1 MTLIQSVTGPLEST
15 QLGVCLSHE
24 HILNDVTSW
33 WHPPREDIPESEN
46 LAEAK
51 VGIANL
57 WSLRQDPFASRDNCF
72 LDDVDIAVEEVGRF
86 AALGGSTI
94 LEATSRSIG
103 RDPKGLRQVSE
114 RTGVNIVMGTGLY
127 LDSSQPPEIDEWSIN
142 EIVDSILNDLEYGD
156 DGIRPG
162 FIGEIGV
169 SSDFTTRERK
179 SLIAASIVQS
189 ESGLPMQVHMP
200 GWSRLGGEVIDM
212 VEQCGAD
219 LGAVVLCHSN
229 PSGDDLA
236 YQETLLERGVW
247 LQYDMIGM
255 DFFYADQ
262 QVQCPSDED
271 NARNIV
277 RLVERGW
284 AGQLLL
290 SSDIF
295 LKNLLRSNGGPGYGH
310 ILEFFIPRLERH
322 GLSKAEA
329 MSLLTDNV
337 PRLFEASSVK

>member
-1 MTLIQSVTGPLEST
+1 MTLIQSVTGPIESS

-24 HILNDVTSW
+24 HILNDITSW
-33 WHPPREDIPESEN
+33 WHPPHENAPGSAN
-46 LAEAK
+46 LADAE
-51 VGIANL
+51 VCLANL
-57 WSLRQDPFASRDNCF
+57 WSLRHDPFASRDNCR
-72 LDDVDIAVEEVGRF
+72 LDDLEIAVDEVNRF
-86 AALGGSTI
+86 AALGGNTI
-94 LEATSRSIG
+94 LEATSQSIG
-103 RDPKGLRQVSE
+103 RDPLGLRQVSE

-127 LDSSQPPEIDEWSIN
+127 LDSSQPPEVDKWAIT
-142 EIVDSILNDLEYGD
+142 EIVDAILTDVANGE

-169 SSDFTTRERK
+169 GSDFTPRERR
-179 SLIAASIVQS
+179 SLIAASIAQR

-200 GWSRLGGEVIDM
+200 GWSRLGDQVIEVI
-212 VEQCGAD
+212 EENGAN

-236 YQETLLERGVW
+236 YQEALLARGVW

-255 DFFYADQ
+255 DFFFADQ

-277 RLVERGW
+277 RLIERGW
-284 AGQLLL
+284 ADRLLL
-290 SSDIF
+290 SSDVF
-295 LKNLLRSNGGPGYGH
+295 LKNLLRANGGPGYGH

-322 GLSKAEA
+322 GLANADA
-329 MSLLTDNV
+329 MKLLTENV
-337 PRLFEASSVK
+337 PRLFQAAATT